1 MRILFLNWRCLKHP
15 KAGGA
20 ELVTHRIAERLVRWG
35 HDVTLFTAS
44 FPGATPEEE
53 MDGLRV
59 IRCGGQV
66 SVHWEAARWYRRQGQ
81 CAFDVVIDEINTIP
95 FFAPLYAGVPVV
107 AYINQLAR
115 EVWWHEAPRM
125 LAWCGY
131 IVEPWYLKAYRRTP
145 VVTISASTADDLVA
159 LGHTAPRHV
168 IPMAID
174 LEPLAC
180 LDDCEKEA
188 GPTLVHLGRLAPSK
202 RIDHAIEALGILR
215 AQRMPEAQLWII
227 GQGDIGEQDR
237 LKDLASARGL
247 EESVR
252 FWGGVSDAEKATLLQ
267 RAHVLVACSVR
278 EGWGLSVTEANA
290 MGTPA
295 VVYDVPG
302 LRDSTRHGETGIVCQ
317 EDAPAGLAEGIARLL
332 GDAGEYNR
340 LRQGAWEWSKT
351 FSWDATASAFVA
363 ALPTSV

>member
-1 MRILFLNWRCLKHP
+1 M
-15 KAGGA
+15 
-20 ELVTHRIAERLVRWG
+20 THRIGERLAAWG
-35 HDVTLFTAS
+35 HEVTLLTAS
-44 FPGATPEEE
+44 FPGASSEEE
-53 MDGLRV
+53 LDGVQV
-59 IRCGGQV
+59 IRRGGQL
-66 SVHWEAARWYRRQGQ
+66 SVHWEAAKWYRQQGQ
-81 CAFDVVIDEINTIP
+81 GAFDVVIDEINTIP

-159 LGHTAPRHV
+159 LGHTAPRHI

-180 LDDCEKEA
+180 LDEPKKEA
-188 GPTLVHLGRLAPSK
+188 RPTLVHLGRIAPSK
-202 RIDHAIEALGILR
+202 RIDHAIEALGILQ
-215 AQRMPEAQLWII
+215 AQGTPEAQLWII
-227 GQGDIGEQDR
+227 GRGDVRENAR
-237 LKDLASARGL
+237 LRDLAYARGL

-252 FWGGVSDAEKATLLQ
+252 FWGGIPDEEKTRLLQ
-267 RAHVLVACSVR
+267 RAHILVACSVR
-278 EGWGLSVTEANA
+278 EGWGLAVTEANA

-302 LRDSTRHGETGIVCQ
+302 LRDSTRHGETGLVCQ
-317 EDAPAGLAEGIARLL
+317 ENAPASLAEGIATLLQDPAAYGRLQ
-332 GDAGEYNR
+332 
-340 LRQGAWEWSKT
+340 QGAWEWSKT
-351 FSWDATASAFVA
+351 FNWDATARSFAE
-363 ALPTSV
+363 ALQLQ